1 MASPDHFGISER
13 ALGIIIVRVASFCKR
28 VLGQGQGPRPSRQD
42 MAVIAGDTKLQG
54 RRSFIRAYVRRS
66 NQSSTF
72 RQFLHRVGDSRE
84 DALRHSETLSEAYQ
98 TVSAFQIFRYTN
110 ACGSHTCMTD

>member
-13 ALGIIIVRVASFCKR
+13 ALGIIIVRVALFCKR
-28 VLGQGQGPRPSRQD
+28 VLGQGPQPSRQD
-42 MAVIAGDTKLQG
+42 MAVIAVDTKLQG
-54 RRSFIRAYVRRS
+54 GRSFIRAYVRRS

-72 RQFLHRVGDSRE
+72 RQFLHRVGGSRE
-84 DALRHSETLSEAYQ
+84 DALRHSETLGEAYQ
-98 TVSAFQIFRYTN
+98 NVSDFQNFRYTN